1 MSNSEPSTLLLTF
14 KEIEAPFSSVR
25 VELLAKFSEDPSA
38 RFKEAVSA
46 RFNSEP

>member
-1 MSNSEPSTLLLTF
+1 MSKAEPSTLLFTF

-46 RFNSEP
+46 KFN